1 MEVLC
6 RKYAFPIERH
16 SRPVTSFNSP
26 YLPELGSPIFGNEL
40 NTDQTNILVYLRF
53 AKTILSDYVNYIYTI
68 HLVFIRNKGGAGAH
82 LAKNI
87 RDQVWLSHRPQMH
100 NATIVYLHCEL
111 DHSRHMDLYL

>member
-68 HLVFIRNKGGAGAH
+68 HLVFSLRVALAH
-82 LAKNI
+82 IWQRTFVTKS
-87 RDQVWLSHRPQMH
+87 D
-100 NATIVYLHCEL
+100 YLIGHKCITQL
-111 DHSRHMDLYL
+111 